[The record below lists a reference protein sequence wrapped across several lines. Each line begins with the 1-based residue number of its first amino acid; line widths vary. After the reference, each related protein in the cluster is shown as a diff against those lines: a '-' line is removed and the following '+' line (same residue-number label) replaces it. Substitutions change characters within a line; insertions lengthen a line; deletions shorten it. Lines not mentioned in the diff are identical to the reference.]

1 MIAESRYA
9 AEDALERIEV
19 DYDPLPVIVDVE
31 AGIRTDAPRIHDDW
45 PDNLAVS
52 FTAEVGDTE
61 AAFRNAPV
69 VIAERI
75 AVQRYAGMPLEPRA
89 VLAVPDGRDGS
100 VTVWASTQRT
110 MSASVSRSS
119 KPELVRRM

>member
-1 MIAESRYA
+1 MGEPVALVIAESRYA

-89 VLAVPDGRDGS
+89 VLAVPDARDGS
-100 VTVWASTQRT
+100 ITVWASTQLRI
-110 MSASVSRSS
+110 SC
-119 KPELVRRM
+119 RRLWSTS